1 MSDMIS
7 QQRKVEPPGCNPR
20 EWLPV
25 GVVAQW
31 QSIGME
37 SQRPWV
43 RIPVAPPF
51 FPALNLFQRSM
62 DVKAQLSSDF
72 GVLTVGLQSL

>member
-7 QQRKVEPPGCNPR
+7 QQRKVELPGFNPR

-25 GVVAQW
+25 EVVAQW
-31 QSIGME
+31 QSIGTE

-43 RIPVAPPF
+43 RIPVAPPSFLPLAF
-51 FPALNLFQRSM
+51 FR
-62 DVKAQLSSDF
+62 
-72 GVLTVGLQSL
+72 GLWT